1 MYIVIRMQL
10 IFRWYR
16 NGNVGVAA
24 VVVGGDDSDGMGLA
38 RAAEGEEENR

>member
-24 VVVGGDDSDGMGLA
+24 VVVGDDSDGMGLA